1 MQDVETMSAAQARRT
16 AVAAQGLAGPA
27 RRARPARGTL
37 AATARRL
44 GLLQLDSVNVAVRAH
59 YAPLYSR
66 LGPYDR
72 DALEA
77 LAWPRTAGERRR
89 RALVEYWAH
98 EASLVPV
105 EDWPLFRWRMR
116 DNEARQSRWLGN
128 ALDHRPDVLD
138 AVREA
143 VAAHGPLEASEVE
156 QVLGD
161 AGDRRAR
168 AHGGWWRR
176 SDIKVACEHLFATGE
191 LTTGTRRGFRRAYEL
206 PERVLPPEV
215 YARVP
220 ARDEAMR
227 ALVGKAATVLGVA
240 TEADLRD
247 YYRLPAAESQ
257 AAVAEL
263 VDAGELEPV
272 AVEGWGDTKPTPAY
286 LAPGARLPRR
296 VAGRALLAPFDPLI
310 WFRPRT
316 LRLFGFHYRI
326 GIYTPAEK
334 RTHGYYVFPF
344 LLDGRLVARVDLKAD
359 RAARV
364 LRVPGA
370 FAEDGVDEVRVAG
383 ELAAELATMAQWLD
397 LDDVVVDGGGDLAP
411 ALAREVR
418 AGAPAQAVSVGG
430 WT

>member
-1 MQDVETMSAAQARRT
+1 MSAAQARRA

-27 RRARPARGTL
+27 RRARPSRGTL
-37 AATARRL
+37 QATADRL

-59 YAPLYSR
+59 YTPLWSR

-72 DALEA
+72 GALDA
-77 LAWPRTAGERRR
+77 LAWPRTAAQRRR

-98 EASLVPV
+98 EASLLPV

-116 DNEARQSRWLGN
+116 DNEARHSRWLGN

-138 AVREA
+138 AVRDA
-143 VAAHGPLEASEVE
+143 VAAHGPLEAAQVE

-176 SDIKVACEHLFATGE
+176 SDVKVACEHLFATGE

-227 ALVGKAATVLGVA
+227 ALVAKAAAVMGVA

-247 YYRLPAAESQ
+247 YYRLPATECQ

-272 AVEGWGDTKPTPAY
+272 AVEGWSSPAY
-286 LAPGARLPRR
+286 LAPDARLPRR
-296 VAGRALLAPFDPLI
+296 VTGRALLAPFDPLI

-316 LRLFGFHYRI
+316 LRLFDFHYRI
-326 GIYTPAEK
+326 GIYTPAAK

-359 RAARV
+359 RAAGV

-370 FAEDGVDEVRVAG
+370 FAEDGAGEARVAA
-383 ELAAELATMAQWLD
+383 ELAAELVTMAHWLD
-397 LDDVVVDGGGDLAP
+397 LEDVVVDGGGDLAP
-411 ALAREVR
+411 ALDRAVGSR
-418 AGAPAQAVSVGG
+418 AGVQAVSVGG

>member
-1 MQDVETMSAAQARRT
+1 VETMSAAQARRT

-27 RRARPARGTL
+27 RRTRPTRGTL
-37 AATARRL
+37 AATAERL

-59 YAPLYSR
+59 YMPLFSR

-72 DALEA
+72 DALDA
-77 LAWPRTAGERRR
+77 LAWPRTAAERRR
-89 RALVEYWAH
+89 RTMVEYWAH
-98 EASLVPV
+98 EASLLPV
-105 EDWPLFRWRMR
+105 DDWPLFRWRMR
-116 DNEARQSRWLGN
+116 DNEARHSRWLGN

-176 SDIKVACEHLFATGE
+176 SDVKVACEHLFATGE
-191 LTTGTRRGFRRAYEL
+191 LTTGTRRGFRRAYDL

-215 YARVP
+215 YARRP

-227 ALVGKAATVLGVA
+227 ALVAKAATALGVA

-247 YYRLPAAESQ
+247 YYRLPTAEHRV
-257 AAVAEL
+257 AVTEL
-263 VDAGELEPV
+263 VDAGELVPV
-272 AVEGWGDTKPTPAY
+272 AVEGWTSPGY
-286 LAPGARLPRR
+286 LAPDARLPRR
-296 VAGRALLAPFDPLI
+296 VTGRALLAPFDPLI
-310 WFRPRT
+310 WFRART
-316 LRLFGFHYRI
+316 LRLFDFHYRI

-359 RAARV
+359 RAAGV

-370 FAEDGVDEVRVAG
+370 FAEDGVDEPRVAA
-383 ELAAELATMAQWLD
+383 ELAAELATMARWLE
-397 LDDVVVDGGGDLAP
+397 LDGVVVDGPGDHAP
-411 ALAREVR
+411 ALARALTTT
-418 AGAPAQAVSVGG
+418 AGGRQAVSVGG